1 MTNKSSCCF
10 LRNLNGSSPCD
21 IFRIDRNF
29 DALNSIF
36 NDLIITVRRTRRCN
50 RTRTSKNIPALARR
64 EISFFDTSAVRGLR
78 DLTLPKTDG
87 CRLILLHGC
96 STEGCALGMVSV
108 LARTCES
115 QGCAIFL
122 ESQVMHLKAAILY
135 D

>member
-78 DLTLPKTDG
+78 EVRCFVSTL
-87 CRLILLHGC
+87 
-96 STEGCALGMVSV
+96 
-108 LARTCES
+108 
-115 QGCAIFL
+115 CAIRL
-122 ESQVMHLKAAILY
+122 STASNAGN
-135 D
+135 DASC